1 MSKQEKEA
9 AELKKELEERRAEL
23 AMLAKKNQ
31 IKAKAKA
38 TKVEKSKSKS
48 KSKPKAKATK
58 VEKPKAKAKATK
70 VEKPK
75 PKAKAKAKAK
85 ATKVEKPKAK
95 PKAKATKVEKPKAK
109 GKAKATKVEKPKA
122 KGKAKA
128 TKVEEEPEIPKTMEE
143 EFEDQYSDEELR
155 NFRIEKKD
163 MEQLT
168 NKVCEILATYTD
180 NGMLQSELWKKLKLS
195 TRDGS
200 RLSLRLER
208 RGMITREK
216 ILQSGRWTYKLII
229 EQMPISLESIQ
240 NSPCLTCPVEQKCDI
255 DNVYPEPSPRHCEL
269 IKEWVVIESKKKK

>member
-23 AMLAKKNQ
+23 TMLSKKNQ
-31 IKAKAKA
+31 IKAKATKVAKAKAKA
-38 TKVEKSKSKS
+38 TKVEKAKA
-48 KSKPKAKATK
+48 KAKATK

-75 PKAKAKAKAK
+75 A
-85 ATKVEKPKAK
+85 
-95 PKAKATKVEKPKAK
+95 
-109 GKAKATKVEKPKA
+109 
-122 KGKAKA
+122 KAKA

-240 NSPCLTCPVEQKCDI
+240 NAPCLTCPVEQKCDI

>member
-1 MSKQEKEA
+1 MKKISKQEKEA
-9 AELKKELEERRAEL
+9 AELKKELEERKAEL
-23 AMLAKKNQ
+23 AMLAKKNK
-31 IKAKAKA
+31 IKSKAK
-38 TKVEKSKSKS
+38 S
-48 KSKPKAKATK
+48 KATK
-58 VEKPKAKAKATK
+58 VEKPKAKS
-70 VEKPK
+70 
-75 PKAKAKAKAK
+75 
-85 ATKVEKPKAK
+85 
-95 PKAKATKVEKPKAK
+95 
-109 GKAKATKVEKPKA
+109 
-122 KGKAKA
+122 KA

-240 NSPCLTCPVEQKCDI
+240 NAPCLTCPVEQKCNI

-269 IKEWVVIESKKKK
+269 IKEWVVIEFKKKK